1 MIKKILNVASYR
13 RPRLVIA
20 AYIFGSFVAISPRP
34 ACATTILV
42 LLDQAHNRAI
52 LAADGLAT
60 GRVRQ
65 KACKVFLSPNCVFAV
80 FGWDISVDVLE
91 SALKACATSG
101 NLDTRADAFFDIVRA
116 PVTNHVANLARQ
128 GPSALDGILRD
139 GLFTVMFLGRV
150 NGYFVMA
157 SRGVGINADRSLQFL
172 KNDELGNPNKLVRV
186 VAGSGEGEDGI
197 DSYLRSHP
205 NWDEKDIAIAAK
217 DILQAAIAAAPD
229 EVGPPITVL
238 EVDHNPLSTDPDEI
252 NMHWVEPGACKQ
264 MPQGQSE

>member
-1 MIKKILNVASYR
+1 M
-13 RPRLVIA
+13 
-20 AYIFGSFVAISPRP
+20 
-34 ACATTILV
+34 
-42 LLDQAHNRAI
+42 
-52 LAADGLAT
+52 
-60 GRVRQ
+60 
-65 KACKVFLSPNCVFAV
+65 FAV

-264 MPQGQSE
+264 MPQGRSESMSKKDGEIRSRKFCSSSAASAGITAKRRTRISGRRSGARGSRDAQISMTQG